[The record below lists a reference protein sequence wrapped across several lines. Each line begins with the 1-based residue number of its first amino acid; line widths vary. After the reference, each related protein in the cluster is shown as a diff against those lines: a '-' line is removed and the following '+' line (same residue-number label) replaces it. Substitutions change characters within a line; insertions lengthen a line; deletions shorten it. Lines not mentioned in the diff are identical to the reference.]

1 MRKFL
6 FLFFVLIATAVSAQK
21 FTITGQLK
29 DSVGTLPGAT
39 IMILQQKDSSVVQFG
54 VSNSE
59 GRFEVKNI
67 AQGDYLFK
75 VSFTGYAS
83 YTQKISPR
91 TEKGAEQD
99 LGVIQMDPKTNQLN
113 EVIVKG
119 EKDPV
124 KVKRDTIEY
133 NASSFKVKPNANVE
147 DLLKKLPG
155 VEVDNSGTIT
165 AQGEQVQKVMV
176 DGREFFG
183 QDPKLATRNLPADA
197 VDKVQVYD
205 KKSDQTIFSGIDDGQ
220 RQKTVNLALKE
231 EKRHAAFGNDMV
243 GGGHDLIGA
252 GGSGRFQT
260 SASLNRFDHGNQLS
274 FLAMGNNVNQQNFSF
289 GDMANFSGASTG
301 GGPIQFQN
309 TGLQNGIVTNYAGG
323 VNINRA
329 INNNNTKISANYFYN
344 RMDQSL
350 TTGTHRINYLPNDT
364 TKNNTYNFDQFSAQH
379 SLSDNHRGTL
389 IIDHKIDSANSVKFT
404 ANVGYTISSRSEE
417 HTSELQSLTNLVC
430 RLLLEKKKTNI
441 IHH

>member
-1 MRKFL
+1 MKRVL
-6 FLFFVLIATAVSAQK
+6 ILFFVLISAVASAQK
-21 FTITGQLK
+21 FTVKGQLK

-39 IMILQQKDSSVVQFG
+39 IMILQQKDSSLVQFG
-54 VSNSE
+54 VSTAE
-59 GRFEVKNI
+59 GKFEVKGV

-75 VSFTGYAS
+75 ASYTGYAS
-83 YTQKISPR
+83 PMQKITLQPQNGF
-91 TEKGAEQD
+91 ELD
-99 LGVIQMDPKTNQLN
+99 LGVIQMHTKIKQLN
-113 EVIVKG
+113 EVIVKK

-133 NASSFKVKPNANVE
+133 NASSFKVKANANVE

-231 EKRHAAFGNDMV
+231 EKRHAAFGNDMI
-243 GGGHDLIGA
+243 GGGHDLVGT
-252 GGSGRFQT
+252 GGSGRFQAT
-260 SASLNRFDHGNQLS
+260 ASLNRFDKGNQLS
-274 FLAMGNNVNQQNFSF
+274 LLGMGNNVNQQNFSF
-289 GDMANFSGASTG
+289 ADMANFSGASTG
-301 GGPIQFQN
+301 GGGGQIQLQN

-323 VNINRA
+323 ANTNRMF
-329 INNNNTKISANYFYN
+329 NNRNTTVSANYFYN
-344 RMDQSL
+344 RMDQNLSTKTL
-350 TTGTHRINYLPNDT
+350 RIN
-364 TKNNTYNFDQFSAQH
+364 
-379 SLSDNHRGTL
+379 
-389 IIDHKIDSANSVKFT
+389 
-404 ANVGYTISSRSEE
+404 
-417 HTSELQSLTNLVC
+417 
-430 RLLLEKKKTNI
+430 
-441 IHH
+441 